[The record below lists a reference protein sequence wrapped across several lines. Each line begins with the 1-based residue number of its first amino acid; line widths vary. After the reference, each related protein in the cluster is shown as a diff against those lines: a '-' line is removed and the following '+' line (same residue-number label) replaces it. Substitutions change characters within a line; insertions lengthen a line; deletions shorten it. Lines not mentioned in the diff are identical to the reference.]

1 MKKVIALFLALIL
14 SVSAYAE
21 TIVQPVYVPTIIDVM
36 KDIGILVLDD
46 EYSLN
51 KQELENSNY
60 SFYEF
65 NPTDGINILEN
76 FKNSKPFNYVIRFN
90 QSVPYAMKYKDKLMV
105 AFIEIAAGYET
116 KKALSIV
123 DYLLNTLKPD
133 DLEVYEGVSF
143 VSIEGLTFNLVDT
156 LNILQFS
163 ISYTAQEK

>member
-1 MKKVIALFLALIL
+1 MKKVIALALTLIL

-21 TIVQPVYVPTIIDVM
+21 TIVQPVYVPTLIDVM
-36 KDIGILVLDD
+36 NDIGILVLDD
-46 EYSLN
+46 GYSIN
-51 KQELENSNY
+51 KQEMEKSLY

-76 FKNSKPFNYVIRFN
+76 FKDGKPFNYVIRFN

-105 AFIEIAAGYET
+105 LFIEITAGYET

-133 DLEVYEGVSF
+133 DLEVHEGVSF
-143 VSIEGLTFNLVDT
+143 VTIEGITFNMLDAMG
-156 LNILQFS
+156 ILQLS
-163 ISYTAQEK
+163 VQKD